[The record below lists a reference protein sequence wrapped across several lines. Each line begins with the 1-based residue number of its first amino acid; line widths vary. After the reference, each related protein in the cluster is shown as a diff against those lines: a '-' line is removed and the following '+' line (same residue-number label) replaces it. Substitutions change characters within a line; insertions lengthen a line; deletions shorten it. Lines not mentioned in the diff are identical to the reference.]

1 MKKPLFIA
9 GIIVCTSLVVL
20 FTALHLNESDSHQ
33 ESEANFRPHIMVRN
47 QIYWLSAYPC
57 NEGISQRELT
67 YIGQVEE
74 EVVTHPEHDFQAYG
88 ITEGTQ
94 VYFDDRFPYIV

>member
-33 ESEANFRPHIMVRN
+33 ESEAKFSPTH
-47 QIYWLSAYPC
+47 YGKESDL
-57 NEGISQRELT
+57 L
-67 YIGQVEE
+67 
-74 EVVTHPEHDFQAYG
+74 VVCVSMQ
-88 ITEGTQ
+88 
-94 VYFDDRFPYIV
+94 

>member
-57 NEGISQRELT
+57 NEGISQRELLF
-67 YIGQVEE
+67 VLSL
-74 EVVTHPEHDFQAYG
+74 HPLMKNARFLKTMFAENRY
-88 ITEGTQ
+88 
-94 VYFDDRFPYIV
+94 DRKRIRRDYRQL

>member
-57 NEGISQRELT
+57 NEGRKESLHTLARSKRRLSLIPNMIFKRTELLKVPRCISM
-67 YIGQVEE
+67 I
-74 EVVTHPEHDFQAYG
+74 DFR
-88 ITEGTQ
+88 I
-94 VYFDDRFPYIV
+94 